1 MNRLYLKIA
10 TQVNVL
16 VFLSL
21 TLNMFHTFAYVSFV
35 DFEQVNVRWVDIGT
49 HISQISRIFLLIWQ
63 REILN
68 STISKKYISA

>member
-1 MNRLYLKIA
+1 MNRLYLKIS

-16 VFLSL
+16 VSLFL
-21 TLNMFHTFAYVSFV
+21 TLNMFHTFVYVSFV

-49 HISQISRIFLLIWQ
+49 HISQIFRIFSYLLICQ

-68 STISKKYISA
+68 STISKKI

>member
-1 MNRLYLKIA
+1 MNRLYLKIS

-16 VFLSL
+16 VYLSL
-21 TLNMFHTFAYVSFV
+21 TLNMFHTFVYVSFV

-49 HISQISRIFLLIWQ
+49 HISQIFRIFSYLLICQ

-68 STISKKYISA
+68 STISKKI

>member
-1 MNRLYLKIA
+1 MNRLYLKMS

-16 VFLSL
+16 VSLSL
-21 TLNMFHTFAYVSFV
+21 TLNMFHTFVYVSFV

-49 HISQISRIFLLIWQ
+49 HISQIFRIFSYLLICQ

-68 STISKKYISA
+68 STISKKI

>member
-1 MNRLYLKIA
+1 MNRLYLKIS

-16 VFLSL
+16 VSLSL
-21 TLNMFHTFAYVSFV
+21 TLNMFHTFVYVSFV

-49 HISQISRIFLLIWQ
+49 HISQIFRIFSDLLICQ

-68 STISKKYISA
+68 STISKKI

>member
-1 MNRLYLKIA
+1 MNRLYLKIS

-16 VFLSL
+16 VSLSL
-21 TLNMFHTFAYVSFV
+21 TLNMFHTFVYVSFV

-49 HISQISRIFLLIWQ
+49 HISQIFRIFSYLLICQ

-68 STISKKYISA
+68 STISKKI